1 MAPNPALI
9 YHITNIE
16 NLVSIIKNEGLIAY
30 SQIKQNGLN
39 YVNIAHQT
47 IQDRRATTRVSL
59 PPHGVLHDYVPF
71 YFAPRSPMLYTIN
84 RGNVIGYSGGQSSV
98 IYLISTVQN
107 VRQQKIPFVF
117 TDGHGIIGY
126 TRFFNREADLD
137 QVDWEIMESRYW
149 NDTNDDMDRKRR
161 RQAEFLAFRYF
172 PLSCV
177 QQISVYNRQIKQRVL
192 SELGDIA
199 IPVNI
204 QAGWYY

>member
-71 YFAPRSPMLYTIN
+71 YFAPRSPMMYTIN
-84 RGNVIGYSGGQSSV
+84 RGTVIGYSGHQSKR
-98 IYLISTVQN
+98 YLSHFNCSKCQAAKN
-107 VRQQKIPFVF
+107 PFCF
-117 TDGHGIIGY
+117 HRWTWDHWLY
-126 TRFFNREADLD
+126 TFF
-137 QVDWEIMESRYW
+137 
-149 NDTNDDMDRKRR
+149 
-161 RQAEFLAFRYF
+161 
-172 PLSCV
+172 
-177 QQISVYNRQIKQRVL
+177 
-192 SELGDIA
+192 
-199 IPVNI
+199 
-204 QAGWYY
+204 